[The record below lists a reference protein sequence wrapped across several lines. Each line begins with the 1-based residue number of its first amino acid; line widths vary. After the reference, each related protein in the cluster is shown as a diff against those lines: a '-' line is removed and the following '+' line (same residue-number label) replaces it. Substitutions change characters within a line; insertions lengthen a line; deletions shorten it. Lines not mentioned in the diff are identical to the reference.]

1 MHRSDRFIPD
11 LIVCRGLASLDVHK
25 SRIGSDGV
33 DSGIETIRSH

>member
-25 SRIGSDGV
+25 SRIGSDGWTAELRQ
-33 DSGIETIRSH
+33 SESH